1 MIYKDVSHYY
11 DMKILNL
18 SYRIIMIKLKSEF
31 LYIERFLIKIDENM
45 LFLYFHLFDLLN
57 EYHPSVVMILLNS
70 F

>member
-1 MIYKDVSHYY
+1 
-11 DMKILNL
+11 
-18 SYRIIMIKLKSEF
+18 MIKLKSEF

-45 LFLYFHLFDLLN
+45 LFLYFHLFD